1 MSELT
6 PDDLVEIELIKRVK
20 YAYFRNLDLKQWDEI
35 RELFTEDASASY
47 GGGAYAFEGRDAIVE
62 FFRAGDQVFVG
73 GGPQMTIGR
82 VVAEGDHVA
91 IEASGTAPLHNGNTY
106 DNRYHF
112 AIDLRDGRVAAV
124 REYMDSHH
132 VAVTLAP
139 PPEA

>member
-1 MSELT
+1 MTDSKALALEFLAT
-6 PDDLVEIELIKRVK
+6 LQRQDFD
-20 YAYFRNLDLKQWDEI
+20 AW
-35 RELFTEDASASY
+35 REQMTEDATWTMMAPSIDPPALQ
-47 GGGAYAFEGRDAIVE
+47 GRDAIVG
-62 FFRAGDQVFVG
+62 FFRAGDQVFVV

-132 VAVTLAP
+132 VVVTMPGTPSA
-139 PPEA
+139 